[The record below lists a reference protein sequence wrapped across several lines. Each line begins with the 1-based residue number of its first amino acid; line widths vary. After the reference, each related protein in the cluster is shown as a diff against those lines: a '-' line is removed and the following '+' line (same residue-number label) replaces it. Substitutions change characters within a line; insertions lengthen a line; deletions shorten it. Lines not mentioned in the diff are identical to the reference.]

1 MRRHL
6 LIVLVML
13 CGGTVSSSAIDWGG
27 MKSALDT
34 MVNAR
39 IVRWS
44 QTIAADTMAMQFYSY
59 PNSYGSTFKPSY
71 GTGGSGSKG
80 GTFDITKILG
90 GGEPS
95 ANDTLSITRIDDKRV
110 QYVAEGT
117 TYFKGP
123 VDVNHQLLK
132 DSIFVTR
139 LTHYLYVQASNLGTV
154 VMKISAKDAGTLKV
168 YAVSDAKYGG
178 TFSLYNDSH
187 TIEYS
192 DLLHVTPTD
201 QATVDWN
208 NFGEQVSNYNLSNPA
223 ANKTMSYGKGGSTE
237 RKDTTLACYEIL
249 YFDVPQGEYYL
260 EFTQETKVYGIE
272 LIRNNS
278 RQSIINFPESGL
290 DNLELVDVDID
301 LVNLEAGKKAYT
313 VLAFENNDAYVK
325 LIPTDGSFKKGDVIS
340 IAGAYLSNVDQRAMI
355 DILDD
360 TPTAV
365 YTTEQLVNGKKD
377 SSPPQT
383 EHYTLPHDMDYV
395 IIAPDYKTRTTVYLT
410 KLQVTRASEADKSY
424 RDGPKI
430 VSKVVRWSKTAS
442 AGSLSDS
449 YLSVDNPY
457 TPPATSIASIIG
469 YTKAPASSD
478 TLQLTRTDADKVQ
491 SLVCDTVYFRSS
503 VDPCSNHYRDS
514 IYVTRFTH
522 YLNTAASS
530 GERNV
535 LKLKLLTEGTL
546 KIFARPVDGAAAD
559 RTILVTQSG
568 REVINASLP
577 ADGDKEVV
585 NVNTAAFSS
594 VNNYNLANPP
604 KVSSFNIGG
613 RGKNTETDT
622 PTDVDVYPVLYARV
636 DAGELTIEY
645 PVGAVEIYGVELVII
660 DQSGMKVLIDFP
672 DDSTDG
678 LDLSHAPAM
687 ETVTTKSGKTKSCF
701 KFNDTYKRSF
711 IRLYLGEEFKRGDVI
726 KISGF
731 INEDSNNKTGRL
743 MLYGLSG
750 SDPDIVLLTDP
761 LVNVKTDDND
771 EFVETVTLPDD
782 YPALWIARSID
793 STIPCYLSCVKVLGN
808 RDNKEMARI
817 RADQRENRPLY
828 NGNHTTA
835 ISAPSAK
842 AERTDAPLYNLS
854 GQRLRVGE
862 RNSGMRVNS
871 HYKGIVIR
879 NGRKYIRASGEGTAY
894 AGTEP

>member
-1 MRRHL
+1 
-6 LIVLVML
+6 ML
-13 CGGTVSSSAIDWGG
+13 CGGTVSSSTIDWGG

-80 GTFDITKILG
+80 GTFDLTKILG

-95 ANDTLSITRIDDKRV
+95 ANDTLSITRIDDNRV

-117 TYFKGP
+117 AYFKGP

-139 LTHYLYVQASNLGTV
+139 FTHYLYAPASNLGTE

-192 DLLHVTPTD
+192 DILHVTPTD
-201 QATVDWN
+201 QAAVDWN

-223 ANKTMSYGKGGSTE
+223 ANKTMSYGKNSTE

-290 DNLELVDVDID
+290 DNLELENVDID

-313 VLAFENNDAYVK
+313 VLAFENNDAYIK

-340 IAGAYLSNVDQRAMI
+340 IAGAYLNNVDLRAMI

-360 TPTAV
+360 TRSAV

-377 SSPPQT
+377 SSPPKT

-424 RDGPKI
+424 REGPKI
-430 VSKVVRWSKTAS
+430 VSKVVSWSKTAS

-535 LKLKLLTEGTL
+535 LKLKLMTEGTL

-559 RTILVTQSG
+559 RTILVTQAG

-577 ADGDKEVV
+577 ADSDKEVV

-808 RDNKEMARI
+808 RDNEQMVRI
-817 RADQRENRPLY
+817 RAVQRENRSIKDGD
-828 NGNHTTA
+828 NTTA
-835 ISAPSAK
+835 ILPSAAK
-842 AERTDAPLYNLS
+842 VERTSVPLYNLS
-854 GQRLRVGE
+854 GQRVG
-862 RNSGMRVNS
+862 SD
-871 HYKGIVIR
+871 YKGIVIH
-879 NGRKYIRASGEGTAY
+879 NGRKYIKR
-894 AGTEP
+894 

>member
-1 MRRHL
+1 
-6 LIVLVML
+6 ML

-80 GTFDITKILG
+80 GTFDFTKILG

-117 TYFKGP
+117 IYFKGP

-139 LTHYLYVQASNLGTV
+139 FTHYLYAPASNLGTE

-192 DLLHVTPTD
+192 DILHVTPTD

-223 ANKTMSYGKGGSTE
+223 ANKTMSYGKNSTE

-290 DNLELVDVDID
+290 DNLELENVDID

-313 VLAFENNDAYVK
+313 VLAFENNDAYIK

-340 IAGAYLSNVDQRAMI
+340 IAGAYLNNVDLRAMI

-360 TPTAV
+360 TRSAV

-377 SSPPQT
+377 SSPPKT

-424 RDGPKI
+424 REGPKS

-442 AGSLSDS
+442 ASSLSDS

-514 IYVTRFTH
+514 IYVPRFTP
-522 YLNTAASS
+522 YLNTAGSS

-559 RTILVTQSG
+559 RTILVTQAG

-577 ADGDKEVV
+577 ADSDKEVV

-604 KVSSFNIGG
+604 KVVNYNIGG
-613 RGKNTETDT
+613 RGKNTDTDT

-645 PVGAVEIYGVELVII
+645 PAGAVEIYGVELVII
-660 DQSGMKVLIDFP
+660 EQSGMKVLIDFP

-808 RDNKEMARI
+808 RDNEEMANI
-817 RADQRENRPLY
+817 RAVQRENRPLY

-835 ISAPSAK
+835 HSAPPAK
-842 AERTDAPLYNLS
+842 AGRSDVPFYNLS
-854 GQRLRVGE
+854 GQRVG
-862 RNSGMRVNS
+862 SD
-871 HYKGIVIR
+871 YKGIVVR
-879 NGRKYIRASGEGTAY
+879 NGRKYIKR
-894 AGTEP
+894 

>member
-80 GTFDITKILG
+80 GTFDLTKILG

-117 TYFKGP
+117 IYFKGP

-139 LTHYLYVQASNLGTV
+139 FTHYLYAPASNLGTE

-192 DLLHVTPTD
+192 DILHVTPTD

-223 ANKTMSYGKGGSTE
+223 ANKTMSYGKNSTE

-290 DNLELVDVDID
+290 DNLELENVDID

-313 VLAFENNDAYVK
+313 VLAFENNDAYIK

-340 IAGAYLSNVDQRAMI
+340 IAGAYLNNVDLRAMI

-360 TPTAV
+360 TRSAV

-377 SSPPQT
+377 SSPPKT

-424 RDGPKI
+424 REGPKI

-530 GERNV
+530 DERNV

-559 RTILVTQSG
+559 RTILVTQAG

-808 RDNKEMARI
+808 RDNEQMVRI
-817 RADQRENRPLY
+817 RAVQRENRSIKDGD
-828 NGNHTTA
+828 NTTA
-835 ISAPSAK
+835 ILPSAAK
-842 AERTDAPLYNLS
+842 VERTSVPLYNLS
-854 GQRLRVGE
+854 GQRVG
-862 RNSGMRVNS
+862 SD
-871 HYKGIVIR
+871 YKGIVIY
-879 NGRKYIRASGEGTAY
+879 NGRKYIKR
-894 AGTEP
+894 

>member
-1 MRRHL
+1 
-6 LIVLVML
+6 ML

-80 GTFDITKILG
+80 GTFDFTKILG

-139 LTHYLYVQASNLGTV
+139 FTHYLYAPASNLGTE

-192 DLLHVTPTD
+192 DILHVTPTD

-223 ANKTMSYGKGGSTE
+223 ANKTMSYGKNSTE

-290 DNLELVDVDID
+290 DNLELENVDID

-313 VLAFENNDAYVK
+313 VLAFENNDAYIK

-340 IAGAYLSNVDQRAMI
+340 IAGAYLNNVDLRAMI

-360 TPTAV
+360 TRSAV

-377 SSPPQT
+377 SSPPKT

-522 YLNTAASS
+522 YLNTAAAS

-535 LKLKLLTEGTL
+535 LKLKLMTEGTL

-559 RTILVTQSG
+559 RTILVTQAG

-711 IRLYLGEEFKRGDVI
+711 IRLYLGEDFKRGDVI

-808 RDNKEMARI
+808 RDNEQMVRI
-817 RADQRENRPLY
+817 RAVQRENRSIKDGD
-828 NGNHTTA
+828 NTTA
-835 ISAPSAK
+835 ILSSAAK
-842 AERTDAPLYNLS
+842 VERTSVPLYNLS
-854 GQRLRVGE
+854 GQRVGSE
-862 RNSGMRVNS
+862 
-871 HYKGIVIR
+871 YKGIVIR
-879 NGRKYIRASGEGTAY
+879 NGRKYIKR
-894 AGTEP
+894 

>member
-80 GTFDITKILG
+80 GTFDLTKILG

-117 TYFKGP
+117 AYFKGP

-139 LTHYLYVQASNLGTV
+139 FTHYLYAPASNLGTE

-192 DLLHVTPTD
+192 DILHVTPTD

-223 ANKTMSYGKGGSTE
+223 ANKTMSYGKNSTE

-290 DNLELVDVDID
+290 DNLELENVDID

-313 VLAFENNDAYVK
+313 VLAFENNDAYIK

-340 IAGAYLSNVDQRAMI
+340 IAGAYLNNVDLRAMI

-360 TPTAV
+360 TRSAV

-377 SSPPQT
+377 SSPPKT

-424 RDGPKI
+424 REGPKI

-522 YLNTAASS
+522 YLNTAAAS

-535 LKLKLLTEGTL
+535 LKLKLMTEGTL

-559 RTILVTQSG
+559 RTILVTQAG

-808 RDNKEMARI
+808 RDNEQMVRI
-817 RADQRENRPLY
+817 RAVQRENRSIKDGD
-828 NGNHTTA
+828 NTTA
-835 ISAPSAK
+835 ILPSAAK
-842 AERTDAPLYNLS
+842 VERTSVPLYNLS
-854 GQRLRVGE
+854 GQRVG
-862 RNSGMRVNS
+862 SD
-871 HYKGIVIR
+871 YKGIVIH
-879 NGRKYIRASGEGTAY
+879 NGRKYIKR
-894 AGTEP
+894 

>member
-80 GTFDITKILG
+80 GTFDFTKILG

-132 DSIFVTR
+132 DSIFVIR
-139 LTHYLYVQASNLGTV
+139 LTHYLYVQASNLGTE
-154 VMKISAKDAGTLKV
+154 VMKISAKDAGTLKI

-192 DLLHVTPTD
+192 DILHVTPTD

-223 ANKTMSYGKGGSTE
+223 ANKTMSYGKNSTE

-290 DNLELVDVDID
+290 DNLELENVDID

-313 VLAFENNDAYVK
+313 VLAFENNDAYIK
-325 LIPTDGSFKKGDVIS
+325 LIPRDGSFKKGDVIS
-340 IAGAYLSNVDQRAMI
+340 IAGAYLSNVDLRAMI

-360 TPTAV
+360 TRSAV

-377 SSPPQT
+377 SSPPKT

-522 YLNTAASS
+522 YLNTAAAS

-535 LKLKLLTEGTL
+535 LKLKLMTEGTL

-559 RTILVTQSG
+559 RTILVTQAG

-808 RDNKEMARI
+808 RDNEEMANI
-817 RADQRENRPLY
+817 RAVQRENNLFN
-828 NGNHTTA
+828 NGEDATA
-835 ISAPSAK
+835 INAPSDK
-842 AERTDAPLYNLS
+842 VGRSDVPFYNLS
-854 GQRLRVGE
+854 GQRVG
-862 RNSGMRVNS
+862 SD
-871 HYKGIVIR
+871 YKGIVVR
-879 NGRKYIRASGEGTAY
+879 NGRKYIKR
-894 AGTEP
+894 

>member
-13 CGGTVSSSAIDWGG
+13 CGGTISSSAVDWGAL
-27 MKSALDT
+27 KSPLDT
-34 MVNAR
+34 MVNAK
-39 IVRWS
+39 IVKWS

-59 PNSYGSTFKPSY
+59 PNSYGSTFKPNYGSY
-71 GTGGSGSKG
+71 GGSGGKG
-80 GTFDITKILG
+80 GTFDISTLLG
-90 GGEPS
+90 GGAGNIS
-95 ANDTLSITRIDDKRV
+95 DTLSITRIDGKRE

-117 TYFKGP
+117 AYFKGP
-123 VDVNHQLLK
+123 IDVNHQLLK

-139 LTHYLYVQASNLGTV
+139 LTHYLYVQASNLGTE
-154 VMKISAKDAGTLKV
+154 VMKISTKDAGTLKV

-178 TFSLYNDSH
+178 RFSFYNDSR

-192 DLLHVTPTD
+192 GLLHVTPTD

-208 NFGEQVSNYNLSNPA
+208 NFGDQVSNYNLSNPA

-260 EFTQETKVYGIE
+260 EFMQETKVYGIE
-272 LIRNNS
+272 LIRNNA
-278 RQSIINFPESGL
+278 RQSIINFPNSGL
-290 DNLELVDVDID
+290 DNLELVDVEID
-301 LVNLEAGKKAYT
+301 MVNLEAGKKAYT
-313 VLAFENNDAYVK
+313 VLAFENDDAYIK

-360 TPTAV
+360 TQSAV

-377 SSPPQT
+377 SSPPKT

-395 IIAPDYKTRTTVYLT
+395 IIAPDYKTRTTVYLA

-442 AGSLSDS
+442 AGSLADS

-457 TPPATSIASIIG
+457 APPATSIASIIG

-478 TLQLTRTDADKVQ
+478 TLQLMRTDADKVQ

-522 YLNTAASS
+522 YLNTAAAS
-530 GERNV
+530 GEKNV
-535 LKLKLLTEGTL
+535 LKVNLMTEGTL

-559 RTILVTQSG
+559 RTILVTQAG

-613 RGKNTETDT
+613 RGKNTEADT

-645 PVGAVEIYGVELVII
+645 PVGAVEVYGVELVII

-678 LDLSHAPAM
+678 LDTRHVPAM
-687 ETVTTKSGKTKSCF
+687 EVVTTKSGKTKSCF

-711 IRLYLGEEFKRGDVI
+711 IRLYLGEDFKRGDVV

-743 MLYGLSG
+743 MLYSLSG
-750 SDPDIVLLTDP
+750 SEPDIVLLTDP

-793 STIPCYLSCVKVLGN
+793 STIPCYLSCVKVLSN
-808 RDNKEMARI
+808 RDNEQMARI
-817 RADQRENRPLY
+817 RAVQRENRLLKDGD
-828 NGNHTTA
+828 NTTA
-835 ISAPSAK
+835 IQPASTK
-842 AERTDAPLYNLS
+842 IERTHVSLYNLS
-854 GQRLRVGE
+854 GQRVG
-862 RNSGMRVNS
+862 SD
-871 HYKGIVIR
+871 YKGIVIH
-879 NGRKYIRASGEGTAY
+879 NGRKYIKR
-894 AGTEP
+894 

>member
-80 GTFDITKILG
+80 GTFDLTKILG

-139 LTHYLYVQASNLGTV
+139 FTHYLYAPASNLGTE

-192 DLLHVTPTD
+192 DILHVTPTD

-223 ANKTMSYGKGGSTE
+223 ANKTMSYGKNSTE

-290 DNLELVDVDID
+290 DNLELENVDID

-313 VLAFENNDAYVK
+313 VLAFENNDAYIK

-340 IAGAYLSNVDQRAMI
+340 IAGAYLNNVDLRAMI

-360 TPTAV
+360 TRSAV

-377 SSPPQT
+377 SSPPKT

-424 RDGPKI
+424 REGPKI

-522 YLNTAASS
+522 YLNTAAAS

-535 LKLKLLTEGTL
+535 LKLKLMTEGTL

-559 RTILVTQSG
+559 RTILVTQAG

-808 RDNKEMARI
+808 RDNEEMANI
-817 RADQRENRPLY
+817 RAVQRENNLFN
-828 NGNHTTA
+828 NGEDATA
-835 ISAPSAK
+835 INAPSDK
-842 AERTDAPLYNLS
+842 VGRSDVPFYNLS
-854 GQRLRVGE
+854 GQRVG
-862 RNSGMRVNS
+862 SD
-871 HYKGIVIR
+871 YKGIVVR
-879 NGRKYIRASGEGTAY
+879 NGRKYIKR
-894 AGTEP
+894 

>member
-80 GTFDITKILG
+80 GTFDLTKILG

-117 TYFKGP
+117 AYFKGP

-139 LTHYLYVQASNLGTV
+139 FTHYLYAPASNLGTE

-192 DLLHVTPTD
+192 DILHVTPTD

-223 ANKTMSYGKGGSTE
+223 ANKTMSYGKNSTE

-290 DNLELVDVDID
+290 DNLELENVDID

-313 VLAFENNDAYVK
+313 VLAFENNDAYIK

-340 IAGAYLSNVDQRAMI
+340 IAGAYLNNVDLRAMI

-360 TPTAV
+360 TRSAV

-377 SSPPQT
+377 SSPPKT

-424 RDGPKI
+424 REGPKI

-559 RTILVTQSG
+559 RTIIVTQAG

-577 ADGDKEVV
+577 ADSDKEVV

-808 RDNKEMARI
+808 RDNEQMVRI
-817 RADQRENRPLY
+817 RAVQRENRSIKDGD
-828 NGNHTTA
+828 NTTA
-835 ISAPSAK
+835 ILPSAAK
-842 AERTDAPLYNLS
+842 VERTSVPLYNLS
-854 GQRLRVGE
+854 GQRVG
-862 RNSGMRVNS
+862 SD
-871 HYKGIVIR
+871 YKGIVIH
-879 NGRKYIRASGEGTAY
+879 NGRKYIKR
-894 AGTEP
+894 

>member
-80 GTFDITKILG
+80 GTFDLTKILG

-117 TYFKGP
+117 AYFKGP

-139 LTHYLYVQASNLGTV
+139 FTHYLYAPASNLGTE

-192 DLLHVTPTD
+192 DILHVTPTD

-223 ANKTMSYGKGGSTE
+223 ANKTMSYGKNSTE

-290 DNLELVDVDID
+290 DNLELENVDID

-313 VLAFENNDAYVK
+313 VLAFENNDAYIK

-340 IAGAYLSNVDQRAMI
+340 IAGAYLSNVDLRAMI

-360 TPTAV
+360 TRSAV

-377 SSPPQT
+377 SSPPKT

-424 RDGPKI
+424 REGPKI

-522 YLNTAASS
+522 YLNTAAAS

-535 LKLKLLTEGTL
+535 LKLKLMTEGTL

-559 RTILVTQSG
+559 RTILVTQAG

-808 RDNKEMARI
+808 RDNEQMVRI
-817 RADQRENRPLY
+817 RAVQRENRSIKDGD
-828 NGNHTTA
+828 NTTA
-835 ISAPSAK
+835 ILPSAAK
-842 AERTDAPLYNLS
+842 VERTSVPLYNLS
-854 GQRLRVGE
+854 GQRVG
-862 RNSGMRVNS
+862 SD
-871 HYKGIVIR
+871 YKGIVIY
-879 NGRKYIRASGEGTAY
+879 NGRKYIKR
-894 AGTEP
+894 

>member
-1 MRRHL
+1 
-6 LIVLVML
+6 ML

-80 GTFDITKILG
+80 GTFDLTKILG

-95 ANDTLSITRIDDKRV
+95 ANDTLSITRIDDNRV

-117 TYFKGP
+117 AYFKGP

-139 LTHYLYVQASNLGTV
+139 FTHYLYAPASNLGTE

-192 DLLHVTPTD
+192 DILHVTPTD
-201 QATVDWN
+201 QAAVDWN

-223 ANKTMSYGKGGSTE
+223 ANKTMSYGKNSTE

-290 DNLELVDVDID
+290 DNLELENVDID

-313 VLAFENNDAYVK
+313 VLAFENNDAYIK

-340 IAGAYLSNVDQRAMI
+340 IAGAYLNNVDLRAMI

-360 TPTAV
+360 TRSAV

-377 SSPPQT
+377 SSPPKT

-424 RDGPKI
+424 REGPKI
-430 VSKVVRWSKTAS
+430 VSKVVSWSKTAS

-535 LKLKLLTEGTL
+535 LKLKLMTEGTL

-559 RTILVTQSG
+559 RTILVTQAG

-577 ADGDKEVV
+577 ADSDKEVV

-808 RDNKEMARI
+808 RDNEQMVRI
-817 RADQRENRPLY
+817 RAVQRENRSIKDGD
-828 NGNHTTA
+828 NTTA
-835 ISAPSAK
+835 ILPSAAK
-842 AERTDAPLYNLS
+842 VERTSVPLYNLS
-854 GQRLRVGE
+854 GQRVG
-862 RNSGMRVNS
+862 SD
-871 HYKGIVIR
+871 YKGIVIH
-879 NGRKYIRASGEGTAY
+879 NGRKYIKR
-894 AGTEP
+894 

>member
-80 GTFDITKILG
+80 GTFDFTKILG

-139 LTHYLYVQASNLGTV
+139 FTHYLYAPASNLGTE

-192 DLLHVTPTD
+192 DILHVTPTD

-223 ANKTMSYGKGGSTE
+223 ANKTMSYGKNSTE

-290 DNLELVDVDID
+290 DNLELENVDID

-313 VLAFENNDAYVK
+313 VLAFENNDAYIK

-340 IAGAYLSNVDQRAMI
+340 IAGAYLNNVDLRAMI

-360 TPTAV
+360 TRSAV

-377 SSPPQT
+377 SSPPKT

-522 YLNTAASS
+522 YLNTAAAS

-535 LKLKLLTEGTL
+535 LKLKLMTEGTL

-559 RTILVTQSG
+559 RTILVTQAG

-622 PTDVDVYPVLYARV
+622 PTDIDVYPVLYARV
-636 DAGELTIEY
+636 DAGELAIEY

-711 IRLYLGEEFKRGDVI
+711 IRLYLGEDFKRGDVI

-808 RDNKEMARI
+808 RDNEQMVRI
-817 RADQRENRPLY
+817 RAVQRENRSIKDGD
-828 NGNHTTA
+828 NTTA
-835 ISAPSAK
+835 ILSSAAK
-842 AERTDAPLYNLS
+842 VERTSVPLYNLS
-854 GQRLRVGE
+854 GQRVGSE
-862 RNSGMRVNS
+862 
-871 HYKGIVIR
+871 YKGIVIR
-879 NGRKYIRASGEGTAY
+879 NGRKYIKR
-894 AGTEP
+894 

>member
-13 CGGTVSSSAIDWGG
+13 CGGTISSSAIDWGG

-34 MVNAR
+34 MVNAK
-39 IVRWS
+39 IVKWS

-59 PNSYGSTFKPSY
+59 PNSYGSSFKPSY

-80 GTFDITKILG
+80 GTFDISKILG
-90 GGEPS
+90 GGEPN
-95 ANDTLSITRIDDKRV
+95 ANDTLSITRLDDKRV
-110 QYVAEGT
+110 QYVTEGT
-117 TYFKGP
+117 AYFMGP
-123 VDVNHQLLK
+123 IDVNHQLLK

-139 LTHYLYVQASNLGTV
+139 FTHYLYVQASNLGTE
-154 VMKISAKDAGTLKV
+154 VMKISVKDAGTLKV

-192 DLLHVTPTD
+192 DLLHVTPTN

-223 ANKTMSYGKGGSTE
+223 ANKTMSYGKNSTE

-272 LIRNNS
+272 LIRNNA
-278 RQSIINFPESGL
+278 RQSIINFPNSGL

-301 LVNLEAGKKAYT
+301 FVNLEAGKKAYT
-313 VLAFENNDAYVK
+313 VLAFENNDAYIK

-340 IAGAYLSNVDQRAMI
+340 IAGAYLSNVDLRATI
-355 DILDD
+355 TILDG
-360 TPTAV
+360 AQSGV
-365 YTTEQLVNGKKD
+365 YTTEQVVNGKKD
-377 SSPPQT
+377 SSPLKT
-383 EHYTLPHDMDYV
+383 EHYTLPQDMDYV
-395 IIAPDYKTRTTVYLT
+395 YITPGYRSQTTVYLT
-410 KLQVTRASEADKSY
+410 KLQVTRVSEADKSY
-424 RDGPKI
+424 RDGPNV
-430 VSKVVRWSKTAS
+430 VSKVVRWNNAAS
-442 AGSLSDS
+442 AGSLTDS

-457 TPPATSIASIIG
+457 APPAMSIASIIG
-469 YTKAPASSD
+469 YTKAPATSD

-522 YLNTAASS
+522 YLNTAAVS

-535 LKLKLLTEGTL
+535 LKVNLMTEGTL
-546 KIFARPVDGAAAD
+546 KIFARPVEATAAD
-559 RTILVTQSG
+559 RTILVTQAG

-585 NVNTAAFSS
+585 NVNTAVFSS

-604 KVSSFNIGG
+604 KVTSYSIGG
-613 RGKNTETDT
+613 RGNDKPTDT

-660 DQSGMKVLIDFP
+660 DQSGMKALVDFP

-687 ETVTTKSGKTKSCF
+687 EVVTTKSGKTKSCF

-711 IRLYLGEEFKRGDVI
+711 IRLYLGEDFKRGDVI

-731 INEDSNNKTGRL
+731 INEYSNNKTGRL
-743 MLYGLSG
+743 MLYGMNG
-750 SDPDIVLLTDP
+750 SEPDIILLTDP

-771 EFVETVTLPDD
+771 EFMETVTLPDD
-782 YPALWIARSID
+782 YPALWIARTID
-793 STIPCYLSCVKVLGN
+793 STIPCYLSCVKVLSN
-808 RDNKEMARI
+808 RDNEQMARI
-817 RADQRENRPLY
+817 RAVQRENRLLKDGD
-828 NGNHTTA
+828 NTTA
-835 ISAPSAK
+835 IQPASTK
-842 AERTDAPLYNLS
+842 IERTHVSLYNLS
-854 GQRLRVGE
+854 GQRVG
-862 RNSGMRVNS
+862 SD
-871 HYKGIVIR
+871 YKGIVIH
-879 NGRKYIRASGEGTAY
+879 NGRKYIKR
-894 AGTEP
+894 

>member
-1 MRRHL
+1 M
-6 LIVLVML
+6 
-13 CGGTVSSSAIDWGG
+13 
-27 MKSALDT
+27 
-34 MVNAR
+34 
-39 IVRWS
+39 
-44 QTIAADTMAMQFYSY
+44 
-59 PNSYGSTFKPSY
+59 
-71 GTGGSGSKG
+71 
-80 GTFDITKILG
+80 
-90 GGEPS
+90 
-95 ANDTLSITRIDDKRV
+95 
-110 QYVAEGT
+110 
-117 TYFKGP
+117 
-123 VDVNHQLLK
+123 
-132 DSIFVTR
+132 
-139 LTHYLYVQASNLGTV
+139 
-154 VMKISAKDAGTLKV
+154 
-168 YAVSDAKYGG
+168 
-178 TFSLYNDSH
+178 
-187 TIEYS
+187 
-192 DLLHVTPTD
+192 
-201 QATVDWN
+201 
-208 NFGEQVSNYNLSNPA
+208 
-223 ANKTMSYGKGGSTE
+223 
-237 RKDTTLACYEIL
+237 
-249 YFDVPQGEYYL
+249 
-260 EFTQETKVYGIE
+260 
-272 LIRNNS
+272 
-278 RQSIINFPESGL
+278 
-290 DNLELVDVDID
+290 
-301 LVNLEAGKKAYT
+301 
-313 VLAFENNDAYVK
+313 
-325 LIPTDGSFKKGDVIS
+325 
-340 IAGAYLSNVDQRAMI
+340 
-355 DILDD
+355 
-360 TPTAV
+360 
-365 YTTEQLVNGKKD
+365 
-377 SSPPQT
+377 
-383 EHYTLPHDMDYV
+383 
-395 IIAPDYKTRTTVYLT
+395 
-410 KLQVTRASEADKSY
+410 
-424 RDGPKI
+424 
-430 VSKVVRWSKTAS
+430 VRWSKTAS

-559 RTILVTQSG
+559 RTILVTQAG

-577 ADGDKEVV
+577 ADSDKEVV

-645 PVGAVEIYGVELVII
+645 PVGAVE
-660 DQSGMKVLIDFP
+660 
-672 DDSTDG
+672 
-678 LDLSHAPAM
+678 
-687 ETVTTKSGKTKSCF
+687 TKSGKTKSCF

-743 MLYGLSG
+743 MLYGHSG

-808 RDNKEMARI
+808 RDNEQMVRI
-817 RADQRENRPLY
+817 RAVQRENRSIKDGD
-828 NGNHTTA
+828 NTTA
-835 ISAPSAK
+835 ILPSAAK
-842 AERTDAPLYNLS
+842 VERTSVPLYNLS
-854 GQRLRVGE
+854 GQRVG
-862 RNSGMRVNS
+862 SD
-871 HYKGIVIR
+871 YKGIVIY
-879 NGRKYIRASGEGTAY
+879 NGRKYIKR
-894 AGTEP
+894 

>member
-80 GTFDITKILG
+80 GTFDLTKILG

-117 TYFKGP
+117 AYFKGP

-139 LTHYLYVQASNLGTV
+139 FTHYLYAPASNLGTE

-192 DLLHVTPTD
+192 DILHVTPTD

-223 ANKTMSYGKGGSTE
+223 ANKTMSYGKNSTE

-290 DNLELVDVDID
+290 DNLELENVEID

-313 VLAFENNDAYVK
+313 VLAFENNDAYIK

-340 IAGAYLSNVDQRAMI
+340 IAGAYLNNVDLRAMI

-360 TPTAV
+360 TRSAV

-377 SSPPQT
+377 SSPPKT

-424 RDGPKI
+424 REGPKI

-469 YTKAPASSD
+469 YTKVPASSD
-478 TLQLTRTDADKVQ
+478 TLQLTCTDADKVQ

-522 YLNTAASS
+522 YLNTAAAS

-535 LKLKLLTEGTL
+535 LKLKLMTEGTL

-559 RTILVTQSG
+559 RTILVTQAG

-731 INEDSNNKTGRL
+731 ISEDSNNKTGRL

-808 RDNKEMARI
+808 RDNEQMVRI
-817 RADQRENRPLY
+817 RAVQRENRSIKDGD
-828 NGNHTTA
+828 NTTA
-835 ISAPSAK
+835 ILPSAAK
-842 AERTDAPLYNLS
+842 VERTSVPLYNLS
-854 GQRLRVGE
+854 GQRVG
-862 RNSGMRVNS
+862 SD
-871 HYKGIVIR
+871 YKGIVIH
-879 NGRKYIRASGEGTAY
+879 NGRKYIKR
-894 AGTEP
+894 

>member
-1 MRRHL
+1 
-6 LIVLVML
+6 ML

-80 GTFDITKILG
+80 GTFDLTKILG

-117 TYFKGP
+117 AYFKGP

-139 LTHYLYVQASNLGTV
+139 FTHYLYAPASNLGTE

-192 DLLHVTPTD
+192 DILHVTPTD

-223 ANKTMSYGKGGSTE
+223 ANKTMSYGKNSTE

-290 DNLELVDVDID
+290 DNLELENVDID

-313 VLAFENNDAYVK
+313 VLAFENNDAYIK

-340 IAGAYLSNVDQRAMI
+340 IAGAYLNNVDLRAMI

-360 TPTAV
+360 TRSAV

-377 SSPPQT
+377 SSPPKT

-424 RDGPKI
+424 REGPKI

-522 YLNTAASS
+522 YLNTAAAS

-559 RTILVTQSG
+559 RTILVTQAG

-808 RDNKEMARI
+808 RDNEQMVRI
-817 RADQRENRPLY
+817 RAVQRENRSIKDGD
-828 NGNHTTA
+828 NTTA
-835 ISAPSAK
+835 ILPSAAK
-842 AERTDAPLYNLS
+842 VERTSVPLYNLS
-854 GQRLRVGE
+854 GQRVG
-862 RNSGMRVNS
+862 SD
-871 HYKGIVIR
+871 YKGIVIH
-879 NGRKYIRASGEGTAY
+879 NGRKYIKR
-894 AGTEP
+894 

>member
-1 MRRHL
+1 
-6 LIVLVML
+6 ML

-80 GTFDITKILG
+80 GTFDLTKILG

-117 TYFKGP
+117 AYFKGP

-139 LTHYLYVQASNLGTV
+139 FTHYLYAPASNLGTE

-192 DLLHVTPTD
+192 DILHVTPTD

-223 ANKTMSYGKGGSTE
+223 ANKTMSYGKNSTE

-290 DNLELVDVDID
+290 DNLELENVEID

-313 VLAFENNDAYVK
+313 VLAFENNDAYIK

-340 IAGAYLSNVDQRAMI
+340 IAGAYLNNVDLRAMI

-360 TPTAV
+360 TRSAV

-377 SSPPQT
+377 SSPPKT

-424 RDGPKI
+424 REGPKI

-469 YTKAPASSD
+469 YTKVPASSD
-478 TLQLTRTDADKVQ
+478 TLQLTCTDADKVQ

-522 YLNTAASS
+522 YLNTAAAS

-535 LKLKLLTEGTL
+535 LKLKLMTEGTL

-559 RTILVTQSG
+559 RTILVTQAG

-731 INEDSNNKTGRL
+731 ISEDSNNKTGRL

-808 RDNKEMARI
+808 RDNEQMVRI
-817 RADQRENRPLY
+817 RAVQRENRSIKDGD
-828 NGNHTTA
+828 NTTA
-835 ISAPSAK
+835 ILPSAAK
-842 AERTDAPLYNLS
+842 VERTSVPLYNLS
-854 GQRLRVGE
+854 GQRVG
-862 RNSGMRVNS
+862 SD
-871 HYKGIVIR
+871 YKGIVIH
-879 NGRKYIRASGEGTAY
+879 NGRKYIKR
-894 AGTEP
+894 

>member
-1 MRRHL
+1 
-6 LIVLVML
+6 ML
-13 CGGTVSSSAIDWGG
+13 SSSAIGWGTQ
-27 MKSALDT
+27 KSPLDS
-34 MVNAR
+34 MVNAK
-39 IVRWS
+39 IVMWS
-44 QTIAADTMAMQFYSY
+44 QTIAADTMAMQFMSI
-59 PNSYGSTFKPSY
+59 PNSYGSTFKPNYGSY
-71 GTGGSGSKG
+71 GGSGGKG
-80 GTFDITKILG
+80 GTFDLSTLLG
-90 GGEPS
+90 GGA
-95 ANDTLSITRIDDKRV
+95 ANISDTLTITRIDDKRE
-110 QYVAEGT
+110 QHVAEGT
-117 TYFKGP
+117 AYFKGP
-123 VDVNHQLLK
+123 IDVNHQLLK
-132 DSIFVTR
+132 DSVFMTR
-139 LTHYLYVQASNLGTV
+139 LTHYLYVQASNLGTE

-178 TFSLYNDSH
+178 RFSFYNDTH

-192 DLLHVTPTD
+192 DNLHVTPTD

-208 NFGEQVSNYNLSNPA
+208 NFGEQVTNYNLSNPA
-223 ANKTMSYGKGGSTE
+223 ANKTMSYGKSSTE

-260 EFTQETKVYGIE
+260 EFMQETKVYGIE

-278 RQSIINFPESGL
+278 RQSIINFPDSGL
-290 DNLELVDVDID
+290 DNLELVNVDID
-301 LVNLEAGKKAYT
+301 MEKLEAGKKAYT
-313 VLAFENNDAYVK
+313 VLVFENNDAYIK
-325 LIPTDGSFKKGDVIS
+325 LIPTDGRFKKGDVIS
-340 IAGAYLSNVDQRAMI
+340 IAGAYLSNNDLRAMI

-360 TPTAV
+360 TRSAV

-377 SSPPQT
+377 SSPPKT

-430 VSKVVRWSKTAS
+430 VSKVVRWNKATS
-442 AGSLSDS
+442 AGSLADS

-457 TPPATSIASIIG
+457 TPPAMSIASIIG

-503 VDPCSNHYRDS
+503 VDPCSNHYKDS

-522 YLNTAASS
+522 YLNTAVAS
-530 GERNV
+530 GEKNV
-535 LKLKLLTEGTL
+535 LKVNLMKEGTL
-546 KIFARPVDGAAAD
+546 KIFARPVDGKAAD
-559 RTILVTQSG
+559 RTILVTQAG

-577 ADGDKEVV
+577 ADGDKNVV

-645 PVGAVEIYGVELVII
+645 PAGAVEIYGVELVII

-743 MLYGLSG
+743 MLYGISG

-782 YPALWIARSID
+782 YPALWIARSVD

-808 RDNKEMARI
+808 RDNEQMARI
-817 RADQRENRPLY
+817 RAGQRENRSLKDGD
-828 NGNHTTA
+828 NTTA
-835 ISAPSAK
+835 IQPASAK
-842 AERTDAPLYNLS
+842 VERSHVSLYNLS
-854 GQRLRVGE
+854 GQRVD
-862 RNSGMRVNS
+862 SD
-871 HYKGIVIR
+871 YKGIVIR
-879 NGRKYIRASGEGTAY
+879 NGRKYIKK
-894 AGTEP
+894 

>member
-1 MRRHL
+1 
-6 LIVLVML
+6 ML

-80 GTFDITKILG
+80 GTFDFTKILG

-139 LTHYLYVQASNLGTV
+139 FTHYLYAPASNLGTE

-192 DLLHVTPTD
+192 DILHVTPTD

-223 ANKTMSYGKGGSTE
+223 ANKTMSYGKNSTE

-290 DNLELVDVDID
+290 DNLELENVDID

-313 VLAFENNDAYVK
+313 VLAFENNDAYIK

-340 IAGAYLSNVDQRAMI
+340 IAGAYLNNVDLRAMI

-360 TPTAV
+360 TRSAV

-377 SSPPQT
+377 SSPPKT

-522 YLNTAASS
+522 YLNTAAAS

-535 LKLKLLTEGTL
+535 LKLKLMTEGTL

-559 RTILVTQSG
+559 RTILVTQAG

-622 PTDVDVYPVLYARV
+622 PTDIDVYPVLYARV
-636 DAGELTIEY
+636 DAGELAIEY

-808 RDNKEMARI
+808 RDNEQMVRI
-817 RADQRENRPLY
+817 RAVQRENRSIKDGD
-828 NGNHTTA
+828 NTTA
-835 ISAPSAK
+835 ILSSAAK
-842 AERTDAPLYNLS
+842 VERTSVPLYNLS
-854 GQRLRVGE
+854 GQRVGSE
-862 RNSGMRVNS
+862 
-871 HYKGIVIR
+871 YKGIVIR
-879 NGRKYIRASGEGTAY
+879 NGRKYIKR
-894 AGTEP
+894 

>member
-1 MRRHL
+1 
-6 LIVLVML
+6 
-13 CGGTVSSSAIDWGG
+13 

-95 ANDTLSITRIDDKRV
+95 ANDTLSITRIDDNRV

-117 TYFKGP
+117 AYFKGP

-139 LTHYLYVQASNLGTV
+139 FTHYLYAPASNLGTE

-192 DLLHVTPTD
+192 DILHVTPTD

-223 ANKTMSYGKGGSTE
+223 ANKTMSYGKNSTE

-290 DNLELVDVDID
+290 DNLELENVDID

-313 VLAFENNDAYVK
+313 VLAFENNDAYIK

-340 IAGAYLSNVDQRAMI
+340 IAGAYLNNVDLRAMI

-360 TPTAV
+360 TRSAV

-377 SSPPQT
+377 SSPPKT

-424 RDGPKI
+424 REGPKI

-530 GERNV
+530 DERNV

-559 RTILVTQSG
+559 RTILVTQAG

-808 RDNKEMARI
+808 RDNEQMVRI
-817 RADQRENRPLY
+817 RAVQRENRSIKDGD
-828 NGNHTTA
+828 NTTA
-835 ISAPSAK
+835 ILPSAAK
-842 AERTDAPLYNLS
+842 VERTSVPLYNLS
-854 GQRLRVGE
+854 GQRVG
-862 RNSGMRVNS
+862 SD
-871 HYKGIVIR
+871 YKGIVIH
-879 NGRKYIRASGEGTAY
+879 NGRKYIKR
-894 AGTEP
+894 

>member
-80 GTFDITKILG
+80 GTFDFTKILG

-139 LTHYLYVQASNLGTV
+139 FTHYLYAPASNLGTE

-192 DLLHVTPTD
+192 DILHVTPTD

-223 ANKTMSYGKGGSTE
+223 ANKTMSYGKNSTE

-290 DNLELVDVDID
+290 DNLELENVDID

-313 VLAFENNDAYVK
+313 VLAFENNDAYIK

-340 IAGAYLSNVDQRAMI
+340 IAGAYLNNVDLRAMI

-360 TPTAV
+360 TRSAV

-377 SSPPQT
+377 SSPPKT

-522 YLNTAASS
+522 YLNTAAAS

-535 LKLKLLTEGTL
+535 LKLKLMTEGTL

-559 RTILVTQSG
+559 RTILVTQAG

-711 IRLYLGEEFKRGDVI
+711 IRLYLGEDFKRGDVI

-808 RDNKEMARI
+808 RDNEQMVRI
-817 RADQRENRPLY
+817 RAVQRENRSIKDGD
-828 NGNHTTA
+828 NTTA
-835 ISAPSAK
+835 ILSSAAK
-842 AERTDAPLYNLS
+842 VERTSVPLYNLS
-854 GQRLRVGE
+854 GQRVGSE
-862 RNSGMRVNS
+862 
-871 HYKGIVIR
+871 YKGIVIR
-879 NGRKYIRASGEGTAY
+879 NGRKYIKR
-894 AGTEP
+894 

>member
-1 MRRHL
+1 
-6 LIVLVML
+6 
-13 CGGTVSSSAIDWGG
+13 
-27 MKSALDT
+27 MKSPLDS

-80 GTFDITKILG
+80 GTFDLTKILG

-117 TYFKGP
+117 AYFKGP

-139 LTHYLYVQASNLGTV
+139 FTHYLYAPASNLGTE

-192 DLLHVTPTD
+192 DILHVTPTD

-223 ANKTMSYGKGGSTE
+223 ANKTMSYGKNSTE

-290 DNLELVDVDID
+290 DNLELENVDID

-313 VLAFENNDAYVK
+313 VLAFENNDAYIK

-340 IAGAYLSNVDQRAMI
+340 IAGAYLNNVDLRAMI

-360 TPTAV
+360 TRSAV

-377 SSPPQT
+377 SSPPKT

-424 RDGPKI
+424 REGPKI

-522 YLNTAASS
+522 YLNTAAAS

-535 LKLKLLTEGTL
+535 LKLKLMTEGTL

-559 RTILVTQSG
+559 RTILVTQAG

-808 RDNKEMARI
+808 RDNEQMVRI
-817 RADQRENRPLY
+817 RAVQRENRSIKDGD
-828 NGNHTTA
+828 NTTA
-835 ISAPSAK
+835 ILPSAAK
-842 AERTDAPLYNLS
+842 VERTSVPLYNLS
-854 GQRLRVGE
+854 GQRVG
-862 RNSGMRVNS
+862 SD
-871 HYKGIVIR
+871 YKGIVIY
-879 NGRKYIRASGEGTAY
+879 NGRKYIKR
-894 AGTEP
+894 

>member
-1 MRRHL
+1 
-6 LIVLVML
+6 ML

-80 GTFDITKILG
+80 GTFDFTKILG

-139 LTHYLYVQASNLGTV
+139 FTHYLYAPASNLGTE

-192 DLLHVTPTD
+192 DILHVTPTD

-223 ANKTMSYGKGGSTE
+223 ANKTMSYGKNSTE

-290 DNLELVDVDID
+290 DNLELENVDID

-313 VLAFENNDAYVK
+313 VLAFENNDAYIK

-340 IAGAYLSNVDQRAMI
+340 IAGAYLNNVDLRAMI

-360 TPTAV
+360 TRSAV

-377 SSPPQT
+377 SSPPKT

-559 RTILVTQSG
+559 RTILVTQAG

-622 PTDVDVYPVLYARV
+622 PTDVDVYPVHYARV

-808 RDNKEMARI
+808 RDNEEMANI
-817 RADQRENRPLY
+817 RAVQRENNLFN
-828 NGNHTTA
+828 NGEDATA
-835 ISAPSAK
+835 INAPSDK
-842 AERTDAPLYNLS
+842 VGRSDVPFYNLS
-854 GQRLRVGE
+854 GQRVG
-862 RNSGMRVNS
+862 SD
-871 HYKGIVIR
+871 YKGIVVR
-879 NGRKYIRASGEGTAY
+879 NGRKYIKR
-894 AGTEP
+894 

>member
-80 GTFDITKILG
+80 GTFDFTKILG

-139 LTHYLYVQASNLGTV
+139 FTHYLYAPASNLGTE

-192 DLLHVTPTD
+192 DILHVTPTD

-223 ANKTMSYGKGGSTE
+223 ANKTMSYGKNSTE

-290 DNLELVDVDID
+290 DNLELENVDID

-313 VLAFENNDAYVK
+313 VLAFENNDAYIK

-340 IAGAYLSNVDQRAMI
+340 IAGAYLNNVDLRAMI

-360 TPTAV
+360 TRSAV

-377 SSPPQT
+377 SSPPKT

-424 RDGPKI
+424 REGPKI

-469 YTKAPASSD
+469 YTKVPASSD

-546 KIFARPVDGAAAD
+546 KIFACPVDGAAAD
-559 RTILVTQSG
+559 RTILVTQAG

-577 ADGDKEVV
+577 ADSDKEVV

-761 LVNVKTDDND
+761 LVNVNVDDD
-771 EFVETVTLPDD
+771 EEFVETVTLPDD

-808 RDNKEMARI
+808 RDNEEMANI
-817 RADQRENRPLY
+817 RAVQRENNLFN
-828 NGNHTTA
+828 NGEDATA
-835 ISAPSAK
+835 INAPSDK
-842 AERTDAPLYNLS
+842 VGRSDVPFYNLS
-854 GQRLRVGE
+854 GQRVG
-862 RNSGMRVNS
+862 SD
-871 HYKGIVIR
+871 YKGIVVR
-879 NGRKYIRASGEGTAY
+879 NGRKYIKR
-894 AGTEP
+894 

>member
-13 CGGTVSSSAIDWGG
+13 CGGTISSSAIDWGG

-34 MVNAR
+34 MVNAK
-39 IVRWS
+39 IVKWS

-59 PNSYGSTFKPSY
+59 PNSYGSSFKPSY

-80 GTFDITKILG
+80 GTFDISKILG
-90 GGEPS
+90 GGEPN
-95 ANDTLSITRIDDKRV
+95 ANDTLSITRLDDKRV
-110 QYVAEGT
+110 QYVTEGT
-117 TYFKGP
+117 AYFMGP
-123 VDVNHQLLK
+123 IDVNHQLLK

-139 LTHYLYVQASNLGTV
+139 FTHYLYVQASNLGTE
-154 VMKISAKDAGTLKV
+154 VMKISVKDAGTLKV

-192 DLLHVTPTD
+192 DLLHVTPTN

-223 ANKTMSYGKGGSTE
+223 ANKTMSYGKNSTE

-272 LIRNNS
+272 LIRNNA
-278 RQSIINFPESGL
+278 RQSIINFPNSGL

-301 LVNLEAGKKAYT
+301 FVNLEAGKKAYT
-313 VLAFENNDAYVK
+313 VLAFENNDAYIK

-340 IAGAYLSNVDQRAMI
+340 IAGAYLSNVDLRATI
-355 DILDD
+355 TILDD
-360 TPTAV
+360 AQSGV
-365 YTTEQLVNGKKD
+365 YTTEQVVNGKKD
-377 SSPPQT
+377 SSPPKT
-383 EHYTLPHDMDYV
+383 EHYTLPQDMDYV
-395 IIAPDYKTRTTVYLT
+395 YITPGYRSQTTVYLT
-410 KLQVTRASEADKSY
+410 KLQVTRVSEADKSY
-424 RDGPKI
+424 RDGPNV
-430 VSKVVRWSKTAS
+430 VSKVVRWNNAAS
-442 AGSLSDS
+442 AGSLTDS

-457 TPPATSIASIIG
+457 APPAMSIASIIG
-469 YTKAPASSD
+469 YTKAPATSD

-522 YLNTAASS
+522 YLNTAAAS

-535 LKLKLLTEGTL
+535 LKVNLMTEGTL
-546 KIFARPVDGAAAD
+546 KIFARPVEATAAD
-559 RTILVTQSG
+559 RTILVTQAG

-585 NVNTAAFSS
+585 NVNTTVFSS

-604 KVSSFNIGG
+604 KVTNYSIGG
-613 RGKNTETDT
+613 RGNDKPTDT

-660 DQSGMKVLIDFP
+660 DQSGMKALIDFP

-678 LDLSHAPAM
+678 LDLSHAPAI
-687 ETVTTKSGKTKSCF
+687 EVVTTKSGKTKSCF

-711 IRLYLGEEFKRGDVI
+711 IRLYLGEDFKRGDVI

-743 MLYGLSG
+743 MLYGMNG
-750 SDPDIVLLTDP
+750 SEPDIILLTDP

-782 YPALWIARSID
+782 YPALWIARSQD
-793 STIPCYLSCVKVLGN
+793 SSIPCYLSCVKVLGDREN
-808 RDNKEMARI
+808 EEMAHI
-817 RADQRENRPLY
+817 RAVQRETKSP
-828 NGNHTTA
+828 GNDEDATV
-835 ISAPSAK
+835 INVPSAK
-842 AERTDAPLYNLS
+842 AERADAPLYNLS
-854 GQRLRVGE
+854 GQRVSTG
-862 RNSGMRVNS
+862 
-871 HYKGIVIR
+871 YKGIVIR
-879 NGRKYIRASGEGTAY
+879 NGRKHISDRSAQK
-894 AGTEP
+894 

>member
-80 GTFDITKILG
+80 GTFDLTKILG

-117 TYFKGP
+117 AYFKGP

-139 LTHYLYVQASNLGTV
+139 FTHYLYAPASNLGTE

-192 DLLHVTPTD
+192 DILHVTPTD

-223 ANKTMSYGKGGSTE
+223 ANKTMSYGKNSTE

-290 DNLELVDVDID
+290 DNLELENVDID

-313 VLAFENNDAYVK
+313 VLAFENNDAYIK

-340 IAGAYLSNVDQRAMI
+340 IAGAYLSNVDLRAMI

-360 TPTAV
+360 TRSAV

-377 SSPPQT
+377 SSPPKT

-424 RDGPKI
+424 REGPKI

-559 RTILVTQSG
+559 RTIIVTQAG

-577 ADGDKEVV
+577 ADSDKEVV

-808 RDNKEMARI
+808 RDNEQMVRI
-817 RADQRENRPLY
+817 RAVQRENRSIKDGD
-828 NGNHTTA
+828 NTTA
-835 ISAPSAK
+835 ILPSAAK
-842 AERTDAPLYNLS
+842 GERTSVPLYNLS
-854 GQRLRVGE
+854 GQRVG
-862 RNSGMRVNS
+862 SD
-871 HYKGIVIR
+871 YKGIVIH
-879 NGRKYIRASGEGTAY
+879 NGRKYIKR
-894 AGTEP
+894 

>member
-80 GTFDITKILG
+80 GTFDLTKILG

-95 ANDTLSITRIDDKRV
+95 ANDTLSITRIDDNRV

-117 TYFKGP
+117 AYFKGP

-139 LTHYLYVQASNLGTV
+139 FTHYLYAPASNLGTE

-192 DLLHVTPTD
+192 DILHVTPTD
-201 QATVDWN
+201 QAAVDWN

-223 ANKTMSYGKGGSTE
+223 ANKTMSYGKNSTE

-290 DNLELVDVDID
+290 DNLELENVDID

-313 VLAFENNDAYVK
+313 VLAFENNDAYIK

-340 IAGAYLSNVDQRAMI
+340 IAGAYLNNVDLRAMI

-360 TPTAV
+360 TRSAV

-377 SSPPQT
+377 SSPPKT

-424 RDGPKI
+424 REGPKI
-430 VSKVVRWSKTAS
+430 VSKVVSWSKTAS

-535 LKLKLLTEGTL
+535 LKLKLMTEGTL

-559 RTILVTQSG
+559 RTILVTQAG

-577 ADGDKEVV
+577 ADSDKEVV

-808 RDNKEMARI
+808 RDNEQMVRI
-817 RADQRENRPLY
+817 RAVQRENRSIKDGD
-828 NGNHTTA
+828 NTTA
-835 ISAPSAK
+835 ILPSAAK
-842 AERTDAPLYNLS
+842 VERTSVPLYNLS
-854 GQRLRVGE
+854 GQRVG
-862 RNSGMRVNS
+862 SD
-871 HYKGIVIR
+871 YKGIVIH
-879 NGRKYIRASGEGTAY
+879 NGRKYIKR
-894 AGTEP
+894 

>member
-80 GTFDITKILG
+80 GTFDLTKILG

-117 TYFKGP
+117 AYFKGP
-123 VDVNHQLLK
+123 IDVNHQLLK

-139 LTHYLYVQASNLGTV
+139 FTHYLYAKASNLGTE

-192 DLLHVTPTD
+192 DILHVTPTD
-201 QATVDWN
+201 QAAVDWN

-223 ANKTMSYGKGGSTE
+223 ANKTMSYGKNSTE

-272 LIRNNS
+272 LIRNNA
-278 RQSIINFPESGL
+278 RQSIINFPNSGL

-301 LVNLEAGKKAYT
+301 FVNLEAGKKAYT
-313 VLAFENNDAYVK
+313 VLAFENNDAYIK

-340 IAGAYLSNVDQRAMI
+340 IAGAYLSNVDLRAMI

-360 TPTAV
+360 TRSAV

-377 SSPPQT
+377 SSPPKT
-383 EHYTLPHDMDYV
+383 EYYTLPHDMDYV
-395 IIAPDYKTRTTVYLT
+395 IIAPDYKTRTTVYLM

-424 RDGPKI
+424 REGPKI

-535 LKLKLLTEGTL
+535 LKLKLMTEGTL

-559 RTILVTQSG
+559 RTILVTQAG

-678 LDLSHAPAM
+678 LDLSYAPAM

-808 RDNKEMARI
+808 RDNEQMVRI
-817 RADQRENRPLY
+817 RAVQRENRSIKDGD
-828 NGNHTTA
+828 NTTA
-835 ISAPSAK
+835 ILPSAAK
-842 AERTDAPLYNLS
+842 VERTSVPLYNLS
-854 GQRLRVGE
+854 GQRVG
-862 RNSGMRVNS
+862 SD
-871 HYKGIVIR
+871 YKGIVIH
-879 NGRKYIRASGEGTAY
+879 NGRKYIKR
-894 AGTEP
+894 